1 MNRAVIVTLTPLSG
15 LYGVVMKAR
24 RTLYQNRL
32 FRVHTLSAPVISVGN
47 ITTGGT
53 GKTPLVE
60 WVAHA
65 LARRQKRAC
74 ILTRGYGRQH
84 PGRRVVVSNGRE
96 IFSDARRAG
105 DEPVLLAERLKGEA
119 SVICDANR
127 VSAARWAI
135 ENLGAE
141 LFILDDGFQHLRL
154 ARDLNLVA
162 IDATNPWG
170 NRRLLPAGNLRES
183 PDQLA
188 RADCIVITRAD
199 DVAQTEALKSEIH
212 QLSKGRPV
220 FLSRMRIDGLRKL
233 TGEMKES
240 SVSAGELKSVPVAA
254 FCGVGNPESFFAQ
267 LRREGYKLCHT
278 GVFPDHHDYTQK
290 EINALISQSS
300 ERDAHALLTTAK
312 DEVKLRS
319 LIFDLPCYVADV
331 AIEIENE
338 SKLLALIDKAIGRSA
353 RLS

>member
-1 MNRAVIVTLTPLSG
+1 MNRAATVALAPLSG
-15 LYGVVMKAR
+15 LYGVVMRAR
-24 RTLYQNRL
+24 RALYRNGL
-32 FRVHTLSAPVISVGN
+32 FRVHQVGAPVISVGN

-60 WVAHA
+60 WIARA
-65 LARRQKRAC
+65 LARQQKRVC

-84 PGRRVVVSNGRE
+84 PGRRVVVSNGSE
-96 IFSDARRAG
+96 IFSDAREAG
-105 DEPVLLAERLKGEA
+105 DEPLLLAEKLKGEA
-119 SVICDANR
+119 AVICDADR
-127 VSAARWAI
+127 VSAARWAS
-135 ENLGAE
+135 EDLGAE

-154 ARDLNLVA
+154 ARDYNIIA
-162 IDATNPWG
+162 IDAANPWG

-199 DVAQTEALKSEIH
+199 DAAQTKALQSEIH

-233 TGEMKES
+233 TREMKAS
-240 SVSAGELKSVPVAA
+240 PVSGDKLKSGPWAA

-267 LRREGYKLCHT
+267 LRREGLELSYTKA
-278 GVFPDHHDYTQK
+278 FPDHHVYAQTDIDGVVDESTM
-290 EINALISQSS
+290 
-300 ERDAHALLTTAK
+300 RGAHALLTTAK

-319 LIFDLPCYVADV
+319 LSFGLPCYVV
-331 AIEIENE
+331 NVTIEIEDE
-338 SKLLALIDKAIGRSA
+338 SKLLALIDEAIGMSA
-353 RLS
+353 RS